1 MRYTGACRNW
11 SFWCDE
17 RLRLWID
24 PARQADEE
32 YVLTVTE
39 LGNIWRWR
47 EAVYRLVA
55 RNLKVRYKN
64 SALGFFWS
72 FLNPLMQVVVMTI
85 AFRYIMGLQIENYSA
100 QLFTV
105 LLPWQFF
112 SQAVSDGSVAVAE
125 NNPLLRKF
133 PFPRI
138 ILPLCTLFSNLI
150 HLLLGMTVLVVI
162 FLALPVAILPSFAWV
177 IVFMAI
183 QMMFMMGLLMLV
195 AVLRMYYDDIRFI
208 LEALLRL
215 WFYLTP
221 LAYNIQMVMDSE
233 RLTALQKQLYL
244 LGNPMTPV
252 MIGYRSALLEGGV
265 WPIENFWFYVGVSAA
280 VSAVVLLAGAIVWR
294 RYEWQLPELL

>member
-1 MRYTGACRNW
+1 MIG
-11 SFWCDE
+11 
-17 RLRLWID
+17 
-24 PARQADEE
+24 PARCQTAGR
-32 YVLTVTE
+32 LGASCQTVTE
-39 LGNIWRWR
+39 LVSIWRWR

-85 AFRYIMGLQIENYSA
+85 AFRHIMDLQIENYSV

-133 PFPRI
+133 PFPRA
-138 ILPLCTLFSNLI
+138 ILPLCTLLSNLV
-150 HLLLGMTVLVVI
+150 HLLLGMTVLAAVFIV
-162 FLALPVAILPSFAWV
+162 LRVAILPSFAWV

-183 QMMFMMGLLMLV
+183 QMMFMLGLLLMV
-195 AVLRMYYDDIRFI
+195 SVLRMYYDDIRFI

-215 WFYLTP
+215 WFFLTP
-221 LAYNIQMVMDSE
+221 LVYNVQMVMDAE
-233 RLTALQKQLYL
+233 KLTALQKQLYL
-244 LGNPMTPV
+244 LLNPLTPV
-252 MIGYRSALLEGGV
+252 MVGYRSALLEGGV
-265 WPIENFWFYVGVSAA
+265 WPMEDFWFYVGVSAA
-280 VSAVVLLAGAIVWR
+280 ISALVLAVGVFVWR